1 MGARSGFANPLLHL
15 IKQTDRFQW
24 RSAGIHEK
32 LATVVYYC
40 LRIEAPSG
48 PLGEMRGR
56 MVAHSRKASHTF
68 WRLSSHSSM
77 WQVERARK
85 LPVNAAL
92 NFTLRSFIL

>member
-1 MGARSGFANPLLHL
+1 M
-15 IKQTDRFQW
+15 
-24 RSAGIHEK
+24 SAGIHEK
-32 LATVVYYC
+32 LATVGLYC

-56 MVAHSRKASHTF
+56 MGAHSRKASHTL

-85 LPVNAAL
+85 LPNLSKPPVNAAL